1 MYAANAEDRASEIA
15 EWIAE
20 EIAVVSAY
28 TSVWRGSSTLEGP
41 PASDVTE
48 DVFSQAARRVLPW
61 PGISECPVPETTDG
75 RIVKSHP
82 LTFPAGCGDL
92 RQPRLRTDFHPLE
105 WTQHIFRYFDGRVV
119 SSLRGQRAVW
129 ACFNTA
135 MRQLSRSA
143 GALLHKRSNV
153 QALTKAD
160 LKAYIESRE
169 TLVSQL
175 GVFGSELPS
184 TAMQWKREGNELQWI
199 VRQMSWLPPWT
210 KAGLAETRKDLRRL
224 GSYVKPTQ
232 KSSPCKRRARD
243 EYSRALQGDVLTV
256 GTASDELAS
265 PALPLLSDDASAAEG
280 SDVESAT
287 STSTSDLLTDGGY
300 PLDDGPAPMTPGSK
314 AASQAASERETSE
327 DQEDEPQ
334 PSTWRSDAPLPWSC
348 LPKAAAGDPF
358 GYGRSP
364 AFWFTLNLAYNH
376 TFDIHR
382 FHKAV
387 ALVRGLVPGETCL
400 VASAT
405 NTHAARGYRC
415 NWVRDNADIVV
426 FLHALRVE
434 L

>member
-1 MYAANAEDRASEIA
+1 MLRRILLLLTRRGSWRPGHGVEALHLFYDGVDLRADHEIEEVFAQDEVPAGLHFRDLEETELVHELDLRTFEEWLTEGRHNCDIAQAVLHAWTSTLRGSQDDTLHDLFSTLVAEFAAAKDDPDAGRSNMQLLDLSRWVLAHCQFTSVLKAANAEDRASEIA

-48 DVFSQAARRVLPW
+48 DVWSQAARRVFPW
-61 PGISECPVPETTDG
+61 PGISESPVPETTDG

-135 MRQLSRSA
+135 MRQLSHSA

-232 KSSPCKRRARD
+232 KSSPCKRRAR
-243 EYSRALQGDVLTV
+243 RICT
-256 GTASDELAS
+256 
-265 PALPLLSDDASAAEG
+265 
-280 SDVESAT
+280 
-287 STSTSDLLTDGGY
+287 
-300 PLDDGPAPMTPGSK
+300 
-314 AASQAASERETSE
+314 
-327 DQEDEPQ
+327 
-334 PSTWRSDAPLPWSC
+334 
-348 LPKAAAGDPF
+348 
-358 GYGRSP
+358 
-364 AFWFTLNLAYNH
+364 
-376 TFDIHR
+376 R
-382 FHKAV
+382 F
-387 ALVRGLVPGETCL
+387 
-400 VASAT
+400 
-405 NTHAARGYRC
+405 AR
-415 NWVRDNADIVV
+415 
-426 FLHALRVE
+426 
-434 L
+434 